1 MELIRGIHNIRLH
14 HQKCVL
20 TIGNFDGVHIGH
32 QAILSRVRFLACQY
46 NVPSCIMIFEP
57 QPREFFSKEKAPGRI
72 SRLRDKVKLLEG
84 QGIDYVLVMPFNKK
98 LQQHNANDFCRSILT
113 DGLQVRHLVVGDD
126 FRFGCDRQGDFQY
139 LNQFGAEN
147 DFVVENTVSVVTQ
160 SQERVSSSLIRS
172 LLTEGRI
179 KQAEQILGHALELS
193 GRVVYG
199 KQLGRTIGFPTANV
213 HLKIAKPALTGVYA
227 VILTHKG
234 DEYPAIAN
242 VGTRP
247 TVGGLSTKLEVNI
260 FNFDGDLYGEY
271 VSVRFCQF
279 IREERKMS
287 GLEELETQIQLDKEK
302 AQHYFIN

>member
-1 MELIRGIHNIRLH
+1 
-14 HQKCVL
+14 
-20 TIGNFDGVHIGH
+20 
-32 QAILSRVRFLACQY
+32 
-46 NVPSCIMIFEP
+46 MIFEP

-98 LQQHNANDFCRSILT
+98 LQQLNANDFCRSILT

-147 DFVVENTVSVVTQ
+147 DFVVESTISVVTKN
-160 SQERVSSSLIRS
+160 QERVSSSLIRA
-172 LLTEGRI
+172 LLAEGSVS
-179 KQAEQILGHALELS
+179 QAAQALGHAVELS

-227 VILTHKG
+227 VVLTHNG
-234 DEYPAIAN
+234 IDYPSIAN
-242 VGTRP
+242 VGTQP
-247 TVGGLSTKLEVNI
+247 TVNGVSTKLEVNI
-260 FNFDGDLYGEY
+260 FDFDGDLYGEY
-271 VSVRFCQF
+271 VNVRFCQF
-279 IREERKMS
+279 IRKERKMS